1 MGHGGGGAGHTARQ
15 GASSGDSSPNPEPNP
30 TPNSKSDPNPS
41 LNSTPSHHPDP
52 DPNPNQV
59 PRQETLKLLKC
70 AYGVGQQMAVA
81 YYERGVRSLEQVV
94 PTLTRT
100 LTPSLTLTLPH
111 L

>member
-1 MGHGGGGAGHTARQ
+1 MGRGTRLAKVPHQETLALILSLTLRLTL
-15 GASSGDSSPNPEPNP
+15 SPTLTLTLTL
-30 TPNSKSDPNPS
+30 TPN
-41 LNSTPSHHPDP
+41 HHPDP

-100 LTPSLTLTLPH
+100 LTPSLLLTLPH